1 MCVPCFG
8 SQETPAWPEERR
20 QGGRG
25 GGEEEEDDDEVS
37 WHGGMRSWQATS
49 CFGAVEVE
57 LRFVFVRE
65 LLVSLAMFRHKG
77 PE

>member
-1 MCVPCFG
+1 MCHVLGPRKRQRG
-8 SQETPAWPEERR
+8 LKSEDKEEEE
-20 QGGRG
+20 